1 MCVNVCRY
9 VRGFTW
15 EESRDGQ
22 KGKGMRGELFFSFLP
37 FQQSQF
43 SQWVKWISWGQKIEA
58 VCQLRPTQCITLCV
72 RVCLCVLWMSHLSVV
87 NSAVCWPAQ
96 REVRDGITPWV
107 ALCQWACPCLL
118 LCVPESGSDHTSTS
132 FFIYC
137 TCAHQNNEL
146 AVNVTDCHLLEGVI
160 GQNILS
166 CHIRWFERWFPNQFN
181 HLRSTSDGAEQHHEA
196 NSLWDWTHT
205 RSFSKLNNNYLL
217 LIDIQRLIS
226 AVCQTNALPVVPH
239 CLCGV
244 GWFLATQKGKLWEF
258 NQCWCYGDALEFSR
272 MMIGVLIV
280 FNSYSILQKKFCVC
294 CDLCHLQSNR

>member
-58 VCQLRPTQCITLCV
+58 VCQLRPTQCITLC
-72 RVCLCVLWMSHLSVV
+72 VCLCVLWMSHLSVV

-205 RSFSKLNNNYLL
+205 RSFSNWTTIIFYLL
-217 LIDIQRLIS
+217 TFKGWSVWCVKLMHYLWSPTVCVES
-226 AVCQTNALPVVPH
+226 AGFWLH
-239 CLCGV
+239 KKGSCGNSTSV
-244 GWFLATQKGKLWEF
+244 DVMGMHLSSAGWW
-258 NQCWCYGDALEFSR
+258 
-272 MMIGVLIV
+272 
-280 FNSYSILQKKFCVC
+280 
-294 CDLCHLQSNR
+294 

>member
-22 KGKGMRGELFFSFLP
+22 KGKGMRGELFFLFPSPPAKPIFSVSEMDFLRTEDRSCLP
-37 FQQSQF
+37 
-43 SQWVKWISWGQKIEA
+43 A
-58 VCQLRPTQCITLCV
+58 PPNTMHYPVCA
-72 RVCLCVLWMSHLSVV
+72 VCLCVLWMPHLSVV

-137 TCAHQNNEL
+137 KCAHQNNEL

-166 CHIRWFERWFPNQFN
+166 CHIRWFERWFQNQFN

-244 GWFLATQKGKLWEF
+244 GWFLATQKGELWEF
-258 NQCWCYGDALEFSR
+258 NQCWCYGDAFEFSR